1 MRPRHYTSIDRISVR
16 ADKPEIFHRPPSPNP
31 SRRPYPDT
39 KVAEVRHLVEETTL
53 TYLQIQTKSGIGAG
67 LACRW
72 ARIHGWQRPVFAARS
87 TDLVPRERASARL
100 KQRWLGFRLSALAER
115 AVRELEA
122 SANIDLDKL
131 AEAIELFKMAKL
143 AAAHRKRRSLF
154 APKDQGAETSPLFDT
169 EPREVLRALRAAGV
183 RTEVA
188 PEQALV
194 DFIISRAPPPQRNL
208 TKRERREKW
217 MREKG

>member
-1 MRPRHYTSIDRISVR
+1 MRR
-16 ADKPEIFHRPPSPNP
+16 
-31 SRRPYPDT
+31 
-39 KVAEVRHLVEETTL
+39 LVEETTL
-53 TYLQIQTKSGIGAG
+53 TYLEIQAKSGIGAG

-72 ARIHGWQRPVFAARS
+72 ARIHGWKRPVFAARS

-100 KQRWLGFRLSALAER
+100 RLRWLGFRISALAER

-122 SANIDLDKL
+122 SESVDLDKL

-143 AAAHRKRRSLF
+143 AASHRKRRSLVT
-154 APKDQGAETSPLFDT
+154 PKDQEAETPPLFDA
-169 EPREVLRALRAAGV
+169 EPREVLRALRAAGI
-183 RTEVA
+183 RTEIA

-194 DFIISRAPPPQRNL
+194 DFMISRAPPPKRNL

-217 MREKG
+217 MRER